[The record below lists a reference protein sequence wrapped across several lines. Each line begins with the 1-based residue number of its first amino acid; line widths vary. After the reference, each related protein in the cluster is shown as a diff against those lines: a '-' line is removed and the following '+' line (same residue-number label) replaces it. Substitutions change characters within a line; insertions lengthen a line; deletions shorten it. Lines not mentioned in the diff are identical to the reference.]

1 MKYAMMLI
9 SCITLSIYA
18 AVGWGFS
25 HQLEPLGSIHVNN
38 GKETDLVD
46 MSRISM
52 ESAVKT
58 AMWSIPG
65 KVFDA
70 ELENS
75 NGYLVYRV
83 KILRDDHRV
92 VDVKVDAGNSKVL
105 KIDGDQRVD
114 KEEKGSKTLKQAAKT

>member
-1 MKYAMMLI
+1 MKHAMMLI

-18 AVGWGFS
+18 AIGWGFS
-25 HQLEPLGSIHVNN
+25 HQLEPVGSIRVNN
-38 GKETDLVD
+38 GNKTDLVD
-46 MSRISM
+46 MTHISM

-58 AMWSIPG
+58 ALWSIPG

-92 VDVKVDAGNSKVL
+92 ADIKVDAGNSKVL
-105 KIDGDQRVD
+105 KIDGDQRAD
-114 KEEKGSKTLKQAAKT
+114 KGEKESKTRK